1 VPINRLRRD
10 GKLAP
15 EEAERLNRALK
26 LVLGALHLVDCNDP
40 LTDLI
45 AKKLVEVGATG
56 VRSVF
61 ATAHDDRQ
69 TRAPSRLPLS
79 AG

>member
-1 VPINRLRRD
+1 MPINRLLGD

-26 LVLGALHLVDCNDP
+26 LVLGVLHLVDRNDP

-45 AKKLVEVGATG
+45 AKKVIEVGATG
-56 VRSVF
+56 V
-61 ATAHDDRQ
+61 DD
-69 TRAPSRLPLS
+69 PSEISDIVIKHFGIR
-79 AG
+79 

>member
-1 VPINRLRRD
+1 MPINRLLMD

-26 LVLGALHLVDCNDP
+26 LVLGARCLVERNDP

-45 AKKLVEVGATG
+45 AKKVIEVGATG
-56 VRSVF
+56 VGNPTEISNIVIK
-61 ATAHDDRQ
+61 Q
-69 TRAPSRLPLS
+69 L
-79 AG
+79 GIG

>member
-1 VPINRLRRD
+1 MPINRLLRD

-26 LVLGALHLVDCNDP
+26 LVLGALHLVDRNDP

-45 AKKLVEVGATG
+45 AKKVIAVGATG
-56 VRSVF
+56 V
-61 ATAHDDRQ
+61 DDPTEISNIVIRQ
-69 TRAPSRLPLS
+69 L
-79 AG
+79 GIG

>member
-1 VPINRLRRD
+1 MPINRLLSD

-26 LVLGALHLVDCNDP
+26 LVLGALYLVDRNDP

-45 AKKLVEVGATG
+45 AKKVIEVGATG
-56 VRSVF
+56 V
-61 ATAHDDRQ
+61 DDPDEISNIVIKQ
-69 TRAPSRLPLS
+69 LGIKQL
-79 AG
+79 GIG

>member
-1 VPINRLRRD
+1 MPINRLLMD

-26 LVLGALHLVDCNDP
+26 LVLSALHLVDRSDP

-45 AKKLVEVGATG
+45 AKKVIAVSATG
-56 VRSVF
+56 V
-61 ATAHDDRQ
+61 DDPTEISNIVIKQ
-69 TRAPSRLPLS
+69 L
-79 AG
+79 GIG

>member
-1 VPINRLRRD
+1 MPINRLLGD

-26 LVLGALHLVDCNDP
+26 LVLGVLHLVDRNDP

-45 AKKLVEVGATG
+45 AKKVIEVGATG
-56 VRSVF
+56 V
-61 ATAHDDRQ
+61 DD
-69 TRAPSRLPLS
+69 PSEISDIVIKHLRIR
-79 AG
+79 